1 MTKDD
6 VARIDDV
13 ADELN
18 REAADVLEFQQSAN
32 VRPAH
37 VAGVR
42 SRPMNTKVLLTASAL
57 FLAACGIAGTF
68 LPQEILAWLGIPTSP
83 ILTIFMQ
90 LLAALLLA
98 FGMLNWTAKDSLIG
112 GIYNRPVAI
121 GNLVHF
127 LVGALAL
134 AKAAYAHP
142 MAVLIA
148 GAVIYAIFA
157 IGFAMVMFGSPVKP
171 A

>member
-6 VARIDDV
+6 VARINDV

-18 REAADVLEFQQSAN
+18 RQAADVLEFQQSAHE
-32 VRPAH
+32 RRRR

-42 SRPMNTKVLLTASAL
+42 SRPMNTRLLLTASAL

-68 LPQEILAWLGIPTSP
+68 LPEEILAWLGIPASP
-83 ILTIFMQ
+83 ILTILMQ
-90 LLAALLLA
+90 VLAALLLA
-98 FGMLNWTAKDSLIG
+98 FGMQNWTAKDSLIG

-142 MAVLIA
+142 MPVLIA